1 MGSNLINFYTLIKTK
16 TMYYR
21 IYAKFAGQTKFQP
34 LDLSTGQQ
42 VINLIHA
49 SLITPEEL
57 PKVQQIIEE
66 NKEVKFEIRKAN

>member
-1 MGSNLINFYTLIKTK
+1 MEFNLINNKLKQNK
-16 TMYYR
+16 MYYR

-42 VINLIHA
+42 VINLIYA
-49 SLITPEEL
+49 TLIPAENL
-57 PKVQQIIEE
+57 GKVQDIIND

>member
-1 MGSNLINFYTLIKTK
+1 MEFNLINNKLKQQN
-16 TMYYR
+16 MYYR

-49 SLITPEEL
+49 TLIPAENL
-57 PKVQQIIEE
+57 GKVQQIIEY
-66 NKEVKFEIRKAN
+66 NKDVKFEIKKAN